1 MQDQPGA
8 AELLD
13 GRVPLAFEGVE
24 FRYHDT
30 GPPVLH
36 GLNLRID
43 AGRSYALVG
52 QSGAGKS
59 TIFAL
64 LQRFYDPTR
73 GRVTIGGRDLRE
85 FTQKSLREQIGV
97 VTQEGFLF
105 HDTVFNNIR
114 FGRLDASREEVVAAA
129 QKAYAH
135 DFIEALP
142 DGYDTIVGDK
152 GSRLS
157 GGQQQRLAIA
167 RALLKDAPIL
177 LLDEATSALDTESE
191 RMVQQAL
198 ERLAE
203 GRTVVAIAHRLSTI
217 VNADHIIVMEQGR
230 IVEEGNHDALF
241 AKNGYYRRLHDLQF
255 GAEAV
260 TENAT

>member
-1 MQDQPGA
+1 MGIFSA
-8 AELLD
+8 MTTA
-13 GRVPLAFEGVE
+13 VS
-24 FRYHDT
+24 
-30 GPPVLH
+30 
-36 GLNLRID
+36 GLR
-43 AGRSYALVG
+43 A
-52 QSGAGKS
+52 QS
-59 TIFAL
+59 FAL
-64 LQRFYDPTR
+64 D
-73 GRVTIGGRDLRE
+73 
-85 FTQKSLREQIGV
+85 
-97 VTQEGFLF
+97 
-105 HDTVFNNIR
+105 NIS
-114 FGRLDASREEVVAAA
+114 GNIANA
-129 QKAYAH
+129 Q
-135 DFIEALP
+135 
-142 DGYDTIVGDK
+142 TIVGDK

-217 VNADHIIVMEQGR
+217 VNADHIVVMEGGR
-230 IVEEGNHDALF
+230 IVEQGNHAELF

-255 GAEAV
+255 GADAV

>member
-1 MQDQPGA
+1 
-8 AELLD
+8 
-13 GRVPLAFEGVE
+13 E
-24 FRYHDT
+24 FRYRDS
-30 GPPVLH
+30 GPLVLH

-114 FGRLDASREEVVAAA
+114 FGRLEATREEVVAAA
-129 QKAYAH
+129 QKADEQAYI
-135 DFIEALP
+135 DALP
-142 DGYDTIVGDK
+142 CGYDAIVGDK

-167 RALLKDAPIL
+167 R
-177 LLDEATSALDTESE
+177 
-191 RMVQQAL
+191 
-198 ERLAE
+198 
-203 GRTVVAIAHRLSTI
+203 
-217 VNADHIIVMEQGR
+217 
-230 IVEEGNHDALF
+230 
-241 AKNGYYRRLHDLQF
+241 
-255 GAEAV
+255 
-260 TENAT
+260 